1 MLRRFV
7 TVAVLLL
14 TVAAFVAVGSVAW
27 LWRDR
32 PALQELPIAQA
43 ETLPDGGAGVSV
55 TWLGVSSLLFDD
67 GETQILIDAAFTRIA
82 AQRYALLRPVASD
95 VATINYAMDEY
106 RIDRLA
112 AIVPVHAHID
122 HAIDV
127 GRVAN
132 RSTALVL
139 GSESIA
145 NIARGAEVPVDQ
157 FQILANG
164 ESRVFGNF
172 TITLLE
178 SRHVPTFGTD
188 SGWPDGVI
196 EKPLSQ
202 PTSVLAYRG
211 GAARS
216 ILIGHPNGTA
226 LVQGSA
232 GFIEGVLDARAV
244 DVAFLSIAGLAAN
257 GADYTKA
264 YWDATVMA
272 TGAQTI
278 YAVHFDDFTRPF
290 GEVSLFPRI
299 VDDVVTSAGWI
310 RELAANSDL
319 EVRRPPFGM
328 PIKIY

>member
-1 MLRRFV
+1 MRRFV
-7 TVAVLLL
+7 TVCLLL
-14 TVAAFVAVGSVAW
+14 LGIAVIVAGSSIAW

-32 PALQELPIAQA
+32 PELQELSIAQA
-43 ETLPDGGAGVSV
+43 ETLPDAAVGVSV

-82 AQRYALLRPVASD
+82 PMRYALLRPVQSD
-95 VATINYAMDEY
+95 IATINYAIDEY

-145 NIARGAEVPVDQ
+145 NIARGAGVPVDQ

-164 ESRVFGNF
+164 ENRVFGNF

-178 SRHVPTFGTD
+178 SRHVPTFGTE

-196 EKPLSQ
+196 EEPLQQ
-202 PTSVLAYRG
+202 PTTALAYRG

-216 ILIGHPNGTA
+216 ILIEHPNGTA
-226 LVQGSA
+226 LIQGSA
-232 GFIEGVLDARAV
+232 GFINGVLDARPV

-257 GADYTKA
+257 GADYTA
-264 YWDATVMA
+264 EYWDATVTA
-272 TGAQTI
+272 TGAETV
-278 YAVHFDDFTRPF
+278 YVVHFDDFTRPF
-290 GEVSLFPRI
+290 GEVSLFPRF
-299 VDDVVTSAGWI
+299 VDDVVTAADWVRG
-310 RELAANSDL
+310 LAATSNVEL
-319 EVRRPPFGM
+319 RRPPFGV
-328 PIKIY
+328 PIRIY